1 MIATFRYE
9 FRMQI
14 RRPVL
19 WIVYGLTF
27 AVIVITLNP
36 AYVDLQRSNDRD
48 DPMTAMIVSADL
60 LMSLL
65 PIVYGCLL
73 ADRLVRDRR
82 LGVVGVLDATP
93 TAHTTRLIGKYL
105 GTCAAT
111 AVPFTLAYFGR
122 AVVYAIV
129 EGEPSA
135 LGWAVV
141 VFVTTTV
148 PALLFVG
155 ALGLAGPLL
164 MPPMLFQVLF
174 VVYWFWG
181 NLIYPSMMPTLA
193 DTILSPNSQYVAYG
207 LLGYTPAPPGPTETH
222 LIIGPDYYT
231 YGGPT
236 PGGASLDFLRPMAD
250 APVALLWIGVMLVLA
265 VFVLSLARLHTTRT
279 ES

>member
-1 MIATFRYE
+1 MIAAFRYE

-27 AVIVITLNP
+27 AVTVVTLYP
-36 AYVDLQRSNDRD
+36 AYVDLQRGSDRG
-48 DPMTAMIVSADL
+48 DPTTAMIVSADL
-60 LMSLL
+60 LMTLL

-82 LGVVGVLDATP
+82 LGVVGVLDSTP
-93 TAHTTRLIGKYL
+93 TGHTIRLIGKYL
-105 GTCAAT
+105 GACAAT
-111 AVPFTLAYFGR
+111 AVPLALAYFGR

-135 LGWAVV
+135 PGWATA
-141 VFVTTTV
+141 VFVTTIV

-155 ALGLAGPLL
+155 ALALAGPLL

-181 NLIYPSMMPTLA
+181 NLIPPRMMPTLA
-193 DTILSPNSQYVAYG
+193 DTVLSPNSQYVAYG
-207 LLGYTPAPPGPTETH
+207 LLGYRPAQQPPDVLLEPG
-222 LIIGPDYYT
+222 YYT

-236 PGGASLDFLRPMAD
+236 FGGAALDFLRPMASV
-250 APVALLWIGVMLVLA
+250 PVALLWIGVMLVLA
-265 VFVLSLARLHTTRT
+265 VFVLSLARLHAIRT

>member
-27 AVIVITLNP
+27 AALVAIQPKTYATLNLGGGEGTVP
-36 AYVDLQRSNDRD
+36 Q
-48 DPMTAMIVSADL
+48 TAMVASATL

-82 LGVVGVLDATP
+82 LGVAGILDTTP
-93 TAHTTRLIGKYL
+93 TGRTTRLIGKYL

-111 AVPFTLAYFGR
+111 VIPLALAYFGR
-122 AVVYAIV
+122 AVAYAIT

-135 LGWAVV
+135 LGWAVA
-141 VFVTTTV
+141 VFVAAIV
-148 PALLFVG
+148 PGLLFVG
-155 ALGLAGPLL
+155 ALALAGPLL

-181 NLIYPSMMPTLA
+181 NLIPPSMMPTVSHS
-193 DTILSPNSQYVAYG
+193 ILSPNSQYVAYG
-207 LLGYTPAPPGPTETH
+207 LLGYHSPELPPNVIRSPEGEVYGPW
-222 LIIGPDYYT
+222 
-231 YGGPT
+231 
-236 PGGASLDFLRPMAD
+236 PGGAALDFLRP
-250 APVALLWIGVMLVLA
+250 VATESVAFLWIGVMIVLA
-265 VFVLSLARLHTTRT
+265 LSVLSLARLHATRT

>member
-1 MIATFRYE
+1 VIAAFRYE
-9 FRMQI
+9 FLMQI

-27 AVIVITLNP
+27 AVTVVSFGQSYVELNLG
-36 AYVDLQRSNDRD
+36 ADRY
-48 DPMTAMIVSADL
+48 DPTTAMIVSADL
-60 LMSLL
+60 LMFLL

-82 LGVVGVLDATP
+82 LGVTEVLDATP
-93 TAHTTRLIGKYL
+93 TGHTTRLIGKYL

-111 AVPFTLAYFGR
+111 AVPIAFAYFGR

-135 LGWAVV
+135 LGWAVA
-141 VFVTTTV
+141 VFVTTAV

-155 ALGLAGPLL
+155 ALALAGPLL

-181 NLIYPSMMPTLA
+181 NLIPPRMMPTLA
-193 DTILSPNSQYVAYG
+193 DTIISPNSRYVAYG
-207 LLGYTPAPPGPTETH
+207 LLGYRPAQQPPDVLVEPG
-222 LIIGPDYYT
+222 YYT
-231 YGGPT
+231 YGPVSE
-236 PGGASLDFLRPMAD
+236 AALNFLRPEAG
-250 APVALLWIGVMLVLA
+250 AAVALLWIGVMLALA
-265 VFVLSLARLHTTRT
+265 VFVLSLARLHAIRT

>member
-1 MIATFRYE
+1 MIAAFRYE
-9 FRMQI
+9 FLMQI

-19 WIVYGLTF
+19 WIVYALTF
-27 AVIVITLNP
+27 AVIVVSFGRSYVELN
-36 AYVDLQRSNDRD
+36 LGTDRH
-48 DPMTAMIVSADL
+48 DPTTAMIVSADL
-60 LMSLL
+60 LMLLL

-82 LGVVGVLDATP
+82 LGVVGVLDATS
-93 TAHTTRLIGKYL
+93 TGHTSRLIGKCL

-111 AVPFTLAYFGR
+111 AVPFALAYFGR

-135 LGWAVV
+135 LGWAVA

-155 ALGLAGPLL
+155 ALALAGPLL

-181 NLIYPSMMPTLA
+181 NIIPPWMMPTLA
-193 DTILSPNSQYVAYG
+193 DTILSPNSRYVAYG
-207 LLGYTPAPPGPTETH
+207 LLGYRPAQQPPAVLVEPG
-222 LIIGPDYYT
+222 YYT
-231 YGGPT
+231 YGAVPE
-236 PGGASLDFLRPMAD
+236 AALNFLRPEAGV
-250 APVALLWIGVMLVLA
+250 AVALLWIGVMLVLA
-265 VFVLSLARLHTTRT
+265 VSVLSLARLHAIRT

>member
-27 AVIVITLNP
+27 AALVAIEPKTYATLNLGGGEGTVP
-36 AYVDLQRSNDRD
+36 N
-48 DPMTAMIVSADL
+48 TAMIASATIHMTL
-60 LMSLL
+60 LT
-65 PIVYGCLL
+65 IVYGCLL

-82 LGVVGVLDATP
+82 LGVIGVLDTTP
-93 TAHTTRLIGKYL
+93 TGHTARLAGKYL

-111 AVPFTLAYFGR
+111 ASPIALAYFGR
-122 AVVYAIV
+122 AVAYAIT

-135 LGWAVV
+135 LGWAVAM
-141 VFVTTTV
+141 FVGAIV
-148 PALLFVG
+148 PGLLFVG
-155 ALGLAGPLL
+155 ALALAGPLL

-181 NLIYPSMMPTLA
+181 NLIPPSMMPTLSH
-193 DTILSPNSQYVAYG
+193 TILSPNSKYVAYG
-207 LLGYTPAPPGPTETH
+207 LLGYPMPEQPPG
-222 LIIGPDYYT
+222 IIVPPEYLVYGPW
-231 YGGPT
+231 P
-236 PGGASLDFLRPMAD
+236 GASLNFLRPA
-250 APVALLWIGVMLVLA
+250 ATEPVALLWIGVMIVLA
-265 VFVLSLARLHTTRT
+265 IFVLSLARLHAIRT

>member
-14 RRPVL
+14 RRRVL
-19 WIVYGLTF
+19 WIVYGLTY

-36 AYVDLQRSNDRD
+36 AYVDLQRGADRD
-48 DPMTAMIVSADL
+48 DPTTAMIVSADL
-60 LMSLL
+60 LMLLL

-93 TAHTTRLIGKYL
+93 TAPTARLIGKYL

-111 AVPFTLAYFGR
+111 AVPFALAYFGR

-135 LGWAVV
+135 LGWAVA

-155 ALGLAGPLL
+155 ALALAGPLL

-181 NLIYPSMMPTLA
+181 NLIPPRMMPTLA
-193 DTILSPNSQYVAYG
+193 DTILSPNSQHVAYG
-207 LLGYTPAPPGPTETH
+207 LLGYRPAQQPPNVLVE
-222 LIIGPDYYT
+222 PDYYT
-231 YGGPT
+231 YGPVSE
-236 PGGASLDFLRPMAD
+236 AALNFLRPEAD
-250 APVALLWIGVMLVLA
+250 AAVALLWIGVMLVLA
-265 VFVLSLARLHTTRT
+265 VFVLSLARLHATRT

>member
-14 RRPVL
+14 RRRVL
-19 WIVYGLTF
+19 WIVYGLTY

-36 AYVDLQRSNDRD
+36 AYVDLQRGADRD
-48 DPMTAMIVSADL
+48 DPTTAMIVSADL
-60 LMSLL
+60 LMTLL

-93 TAHTTRLIGKYL
+93 TGHTTRLIGKYL

-111 AVPFTLAYFGR
+111 AVPFALAYFGR

-129 EGEPSA
+129 KGEPSA

-141 VFVTTTV
+141 VFVTTIV

-174 VVYWFWG
+174 VVYWYWG
-181 NLIYPSMMPTLA
+181 NLIPPSMMPTLA
-193 DTILSPNSQYVAYG
+193 DTLLSPNSQYVAYG
-207 LLGYTPAPPGPTETH
+207 LLGYRPAPLPPGD
-222 LIIGPDYYT
+222 LAAPDYYT
-231 YGGPT
+231 YGPAFE
-236 PGGASLDFLRPMAD
+236 ASLNFLRPEAG
-250 APVALLWIGVMLVLA
+250 AAVALLWISVMLVLA
-265 VFVLSLARLHTTRT
+265 VFVLSLARLHATRT